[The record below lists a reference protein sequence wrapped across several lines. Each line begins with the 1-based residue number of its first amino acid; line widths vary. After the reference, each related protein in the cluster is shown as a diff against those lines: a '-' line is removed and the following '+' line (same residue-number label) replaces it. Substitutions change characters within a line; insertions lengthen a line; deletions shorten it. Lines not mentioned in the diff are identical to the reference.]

1 MGPFLDFTLGYVFT
15 SSPYG
20 FCLKF
25 TMLIVVVS
33 IFNPHAAGV
42 LVLKWQQV
50 YSYSDA
56 INSQHSTVVL
66 IIKIIPH
73 TFQYSCFDNKIFPKL
88 FHLDSMPNTHTKLCM
103 SCMCNTKNTV
113 TVIIL
118 NTCIYSSSKVMAS
131 SEPTNITSASL
142 QRSPNAN
149 TTETT
154 PLVKVSKVRR
164 SSLMKKLRESVVIKS
179 KAANMILIWSAFAYL
194 IYGTLLNPENV
205 FVVPVR
211 QLQLFHDSRSIF
223 FKLTD
228 NTSTFM
234 NMIGSGVYGLVG
246 MWLLFYP
253 LAGYLADVRF
263 GRYKVVTFGLKMIW
277 SGLLTFVVMFTIL
290 YFVGSA
296 LMGYTWLTTFYFGLD
311 PDNSVVIGFGV
322 SSTGL
327 LLITYLILCVGFV
340 PFAANIVQ
348 LGIDQLQDLPARSS
362 FLFIYWLI
370 LTLYAGVS
378 LGKIVWSTM
387 TLPIIVSRYPTIL
400 IPIGY
405 VLLAAIVALY
415 IFGLPLPFYCSKPD
429 WFTANTGIGNPYRE
443 VIQVVS
449 FARQHKIPIR
459 RSAFTYWED
468 DIPTGLDLGKSK
480 YGGPF
485 TTDQVENVKAFFGIV
500 YILFT
505 IGPIFTADIAASA
518 LLPMLGHHM
527 DSLPT
532 NYTIFFDPTA
542 HDLPRFMVGYSGT
555 LNSLFIVTIIPIF
568 LKIIH
573 PLFERYIPGI
583 LKRIGIGLCLITVSL
598 LCSLFVDTIGHAL
611 PNGQNATSIFN
622 PGHIE
627 ETKIEGEN
635 YTKKINSFVDAS
647 SLQLSPYILIIQ
659 NFLVAVAYILI
670 YGGVFEFISAQSPH
684 SMKGVLIGIFY
695 AVKGLF
701 QLIGV
706 LGILLPFSFWQTS
719 PRAGLVYFLV
729 NIVISVVSVVA
740 FTVAAK
746 RYQYRQRDDFCNIRK
761 YIEEFYEKEIE
772 HNREFKHITINAP
785 NDSDP

>member
-1 MGPFLDFTLGYVFT
+1 
-15 SSPYG
+15 
-20 FCLKF
+20 
-25 TMLIVVVS
+25 
-33 IFNPHAAGV
+33 
-42 LVLKWQQV
+42 
-50 YSYSDA
+50 
-56 INSQHSTVVL
+56 
-66 IIKIIPH
+66 
-73 TFQYSCFDNKIFPKL
+73 
-88 FHLDSMPNTHTKLCM
+88 
-103 SCMCNTKNTV
+103 
-113 TVIIL
+113 
-118 NTCIYSSSKVMAS
+118 MAS
-131 SEPTNITSASL
+131 SGPTNITSASL
-142 QRSPNAN
+142 QGSPNAN
-149 TTETT
+149 STETV

-164 SSLMKKLRESVVIKS
+164 SSLMKKLRESVVIRS
-179 KAANMILIWSAFAYL
+179 KPANIILIWSALAHL

-205 FVVPVR
+205 FVVLVR
-211 QLQLFHDSRSIF
+211 QLQLVRDSHSI
-223 FKLTD
+223 LTD
-228 NTSTFM
+228 NTIAFM

-296 LMGYTWLTTFYFGLD
+296 LMGYTWLSTFYFGFD

-327 LLITYLILCVGFV
+327 LLITYFIVCVGFV

-348 LGIDQLQDLPARSS
+348 LRIDQLQDLPARSS

-370 LTLYAGVS
+370 LTLYAGIS
-378 LGKIVWSTM
+378 IGKMVWSTM
-387 TLPIIVSRYPTIL
+387 TLPIIVSRHPTIYF

-405 VLLAAIVALY
+405 VLLAAAVALY

-449 FARQHKIPIR
+449 FARRHKIPIH

-527 DSLPT
+527 DRLPT
-532 NYTIFFDPTA
+532 LRFDPTA
-542 HDLPRFMVGYSGT
+542 HDLPCFMFGHSGT
-555 LNSLFIVTIIPIF
+555 LNSLFIVALIPIF

-598 LCSLFVDTIGHAL
+598 LCSLLVDTIGHAL
-611 PNGQNATSIFN
+611 PSGQNATSMFN
-622 PGHIE
+622 PGHVE
-627 ETKIEGEN
+627 ETKIVGEN
-635 YTKKINSFVDAS
+635 YTEKINSFVDAP

-659 NFLVAVAYILI
+659 NFVIAVAYILI

-684 SMKGVLIGIFY
+684 SMKGVLIGIFF

-729 NIVISVVSVVA
+729 NIVISIVSVVA

-772 HNREFKHITINAP
+772 HNREFKHITINAS
-785 NDSDP
+785 ND